1 MIRGLLREPLVH
13 FLIAGAAIYLTL
25 GWFGN
30 PVDPAS
36 RTISLSDDERAGIA
50 LGFERTVGRPP
61 TDAEMDGLIERWVR
75 EEVLYREALRLGLDS
90 DDAVVRR
97 RLSTKMD
104 ELASASAET
113 ASVDEETL
121 EKWLAAHPQRFVEDG
136 TVSFDQ
142 RYFASEDSARAALAA
157 ANPRGFPISLPAS
170 VEKRDRREVREVFG
184 QQFAEGL
191 AALEPDDR
199 WQGPIPSGF
208 GWHLVRLRA
217 REPGELPPLANVRD
231 RVEADWRN
239 ATIAERRE
247 EAYRTLRN
255 AYRIETE

>member
-1 MIRGLLREPLVH
+1 MIRRLLREPLVH
-13 FLIAGAAIYLTL
+13 FLLAGAAIYLGL
-25 GWFGN
+25 AWFGN

-75 EEVLYREALRLGLDS
+75 EEVLYREALRLGLDR

-113 ASVDEETL
+113 ESVSDKTL
-121 EKWLAAHPQRFVEDG
+121 EEWLEAHPQRFVDDG

-142 RYFASEDSARAALAA
+142 LYFASEEAASNAKSQVS
-157 ANPRGFPISLPAS
+157 PRGFPISLPAT
-170 VEKRDRREVREVFG
+170 VDARDRREVRDIFG

-191 AALEPDDR
+191 AQLSPGET

-217 REPGELPPLANVRD
+217 RETGKVPPLAEVRD

-247 EAYRTLRN
+247 RAYRVLRD
-255 AYRIETE
+255 AYRVRVD